1 MSVALRTITR
11 LQDADDINVSLGAG
25 VDEYALSWDNDTAK
39 FVLRA
44 VTGGGV
50 TDHGAL
56 TGLSDDDH
64 TGYAL
69 LAGRSGGQTLAGGTA
84 VGDGLTLKGTTANG
98 TASTSAIALMVGN
111 NGATT
116 GIKVN
121 NAGDVGIYSDP
132 YYQFAMLVK
141 WKNTTAYR
149 HGLTIQDVGTP
160 TNANSTY
167 PFQILYS
174 TGTPYFT
181 VDKVGNVYMA
191 GSATVGG
198 GSLSVTGAS
207 PLTITS
213 SYSAPAVP
221 GIYRGVTFGR
231 NPNTGTPAAGFG
243 SGISLLLKSSTTND
257 RIASAVDW
265 SWVVE
270 TDASRAGRL
279 VLSACDYNA
288 QREGLRI
295 DSNGSAALLGFY
307 GHAATT
313 QQVLATGAG
322 ASVDD
327 VITALQNL
335 GLVKQS

>member
-1 MSVALRTITR
+1 MSVAVRTITR
-11 LQDADDINVSLGAG
+11 LQDADDINVTLGAG
-25 VDEYALSWDNDTAK
+25 VDEYALCWDNDTAK

-44 VTGGGV
+44 MSGGGV

-121 NAGDVGIYSDP
+121 NSGDVGIYTDP
-132 YYQFAMLVK
+132 YHQYAVYIM
-141 WKNTTAYR
+141 WKNTTAYCQ
-149 HGLTIQDVGTP
+149 GLTIQDVGTP
-160 TNANSTY
+160 TDANANY
-167 PFQILYS
+167 PLKIAYS
-174 TGTPYFT
+174 SGTPYFT
-181 VDKVGNVYMA
+181 VDKVGNVYAA
-191 GSATVGG
+191 GGLTLGG
-198 GSLSVTGAS
+198 GSFSITGLS
-207 PLTITS
+207 PLEVICN
-213 SYSAPAVP
+213 YSTAVP
-221 GIYRGVTFGR
+221 GVYRGFEFGR
-231 NPNTGTPAAGFG
+231 NPSTGTPAAGFG
-243 SGISLLLKSSTTND
+243 TGIELQLRSSTTAAQVAAY
-257 RIASAVDW
+257 IDW
-265 SWVVE
+265 SWIVA
-270 TDASRAGRL
+270 THASRTARL
-279 VLSACDYNA
+279 ALSAYDYNGA
-288 QREGLRI
+288 REGVRI
-295 DSNGSAALLGFY
+295 DSDGSAPLLGFY
-307 GHAATT
+307 GHAATA
-313 QQVLATGAG
+313 QQVLTTGAG